1 MWIKIKQ
8 RLINLDRATDI
19 GVKEKA
25 VTIYYGDNDFW
36 CTYFD
41 SEKEAQ
47 NVFDFLSQHVSAKD
61 VMVYTE
67 LYTQFKTA

>member
-47 NVFDFLSQHVSAKD
+47 NIFDFLSNHIGAKD
-61 VMVYTE
+61 VMSLSE
-67 LYTQFKTA
+67 LYSHLKTS